1 MKAKP
6 VSFVFL
12 VLVLLL
18 IAACTQAPIATQPEF
33 EFEETI
39 QDYAEIG
46 RASCRERV

>member
-18 IAACTQAPIATQPEF
+18 IAACTQAPIRNPAG
-33 EFEETI
+33 I
-39 QDYAEIG
+39 
-46 RASCRERV
+46 